1 MIKSKK
7 YKGIYLHKLA
17 NGDITFYIQYI
28 DEDKK
33 NCKIKVGRRSE
44 GIDENYCFHKRNEL
58 INQIRLGENPKL
70 IQKKGPSFDEVAQKY
85 FINLIN
91 EGRSANATMIST
103 QSYNKHIVKY
113 IKDKSIYSITAELL
127 NKLKNDKIKTLA
139 PKTVNNQLELIS
151 SIINFG
157 KKHLDLQLKNHLSDG
172 KVKKFKLDNN
182 RERFLNKEEIKLLL
196 ENVAQNEKLNLA
208 IRLALSTGAR
218 LQTLLS
224 IQKKN
229 VDKVN
234 RLVILKDHK
243 NNSTYTSFL
252 PECYFDNFDFLN
264 GLKANDYIISDN
276 GTMLNRSTIQQ
287 SFKRVADRLF
297 NIGLA
302 SDDRKNRLVFHSL
315 RHTFCS
321 LLAINNV
328 PIFTIQKLV
337 NHRDI
342 KSTIRY
348 SKLDSSSMFNAVE
361 NAFAS

>member
-1 MIKSKK
+1 MKKSKK
-7 YKGIYLHKLA
+7 YNGVYLHYLMD
-17 NGDITFYIQYI
+17 NDTSFYIQYI

-33 NCKIKVGRRSE
+33 NCKIKVGRKSE
-44 GIDENYCFHKRNEL
+44 GIDENYCFHKRNEI
-58 INQIRLGENPKL
+58 INLIRLGENPKL
-70 IQKKGPSFDEVAQKY
+70 IRKQGPLFDEVAQKY

-91 EGRSANATMIST
+91 EGRSPNATKIST
-103 QSYNKHIVKY
+103 QSYNKHILPLMKG
-113 IKDKSIYSITAELL
+113 KSIYSITVELL
-127 NKLKNDKIKTLA
+127 NKLKNDKIKILA

-157 KKHLDLQLKNHLSDG
+157 KKHLDLQLKNHLSDR
-172 KVKKFKLDNN
+172 KIKKFKLDNN
-182 RERFLNKEEIKLLL
+182 RERFLNKEEIQLLL
-196 ENVAQNEKLNLA
+196 DNVTQNKKLNLA

-218 LQTLLS
+218 LQTILS

-229 VDKVN
+229 IDKVN
-234 RLVILKDHK
+234 RMVTLKDHK

-264 GLKANDYIISDN
+264 GLNVNDYVVSDS
-276 GTMLNRSTIQQ
+276 GKILNPSTIQQ
-287 SFKRVADRLF
+287 AFKKIADKLF
-297 NIGLA
+297 NIGLD
-302 SDDRKNRLVFHSL
+302 SNDRKNRLVFHSL

-348 SKLDSSSMFNAVE
+348 SKLDSSSMFSAVE